1 MVDDRNNINK
11 YRKMKQLI
19 LMVLMIGM
27 SVSMQAQ
34 DVQGF
39 FKELTTNYADQDGF
53 SASMLS
59 QDMFDLY
66 LKKKDLDQDS
76 EVAAALKNLD
86 NILVVSQSKFG
97 SAYSEF
103 NQQANTG
110 VKTPKPDLE
119 KLHKDIL
126 AHYNGSDYTL
136 LKTEKRMGED
146 VKVYL
151 KKKNSSVTS
160 LALVTNS
167 NTATNLV
174 ELDGD
179 IDLANVASLNKAMN
193 LRGLE
198 NLYKIDNKS
207 TYSGYKPYLDEAR
220 IEEMAARAREMAER
234 QAALSD
240 EQMKKI
246 QEQAELQAKKEM
258 EMAEKY
264 REMAEQYGRQP
275 IFLNY
280 PGDSTEYYLNGKKV
294 DAEKIKTL
302 KKENIK
308 NIDVMKDEKNDDVTI
323 VRIIT
328 K

>member
-1 MVDDRNNINK
+1 
-11 YRKMKQLI
+11 MKQLI
-19 LMVLMIGM
+19 LMVLLIGITV
-27 SVSMQAQ
+27 SVQAQ

-39 FKELTTNYADQDGF
+39 FKQLTTNYSEQDGF

-59 QDMFDLY
+59 SDMFDLY
-66 LKKKDLDQDS
+66 LKKKDLDKDS

-97 SAYSEF
+97 NAYMAF
-103 NQQANTG
+103 NGQANTG
-110 VKTPKPDLE
+110 VKKAEPDLG

-126 AHYNGSDYTL
+126 AHYNSNDYTL

-151 KKKNSSVTS
+151 KKKGGEVNS

-167 NTATNLV
+167 NTVTSLV
-174 ELDGD
+174 ELDGK
-179 IDLANVASLNKAMN
+179 IDLANVASLSQAMN

-207 TYSGYKPYLDEAR
+207 PYGIYEPYIDEAR
-220 IEEMAARAREMAER
+220 IEEMTVRAREMAER
-234 QAALSD
+234 QSQLSE
-240 EQMKKI
+240 EQIRKI
-246 QEQAELQAKKEM
+246 EEQAEMQAQKQM

-264 REMAEQYGRQP
+264 REMAERYGRQP

-280 PGDSTEYYLNGKKV
+280 PGDSTQYYLNGKMV
-294 DAEKIKTL
+294 DAEEIKEL
-302 KKENIK
+302 KKEDIQT
-308 NIDVMKDEKNDDVTI
+308 IDVKKDEKNGDITI
-323 VRIIT
+323 VRIVT

>member
-1 MVDDRNNINK
+1 MR
-11 YRKMKQLI
+11 QLI
-19 LMVLMIGM
+19 LMVLLIGI
-27 SVSMQAQ
+27 SVTVQAQ
-34 DVQGF
+34 DVEGF
-39 FKELTTNYADQDGF
+39 FKQLTTNYADQDGF

-59 QDMFDLY
+59 SDMFDLY
-66 LKKKDLDQDS
+66 MKKKDLDKDS

-97 SAYSEF
+97 NAYVAF
-103 NQQANTG
+103 NEQAGTG
-110 VKTPKPDLE
+110 AKTAKPDIG

-126 AHYNGSDYTL
+126 AHYNTGDYTL

-151 KKKNSSVTS
+151 KKKNGEINS

-167 NTATNLV
+167 NTATSLV
-174 ELDGD
+174 ELDGK
-179 IDLANVASLNKAMN
+179 IDLANVASLSKAMN

-207 TYSGYKPYLDEAR
+207 PYGAYEPYIDEER
-220 IEEMAARAREMAER
+220 IEQMAVQARVMAER

-240 EQMKKI
+240 KQMQEI
-246 QEQAELQAKKEM
+246 QEQAEMQAQKQM

-264 REMAEQYGRQP
+264 REMAEKYGRQP

-294 DAEKIKTL
+294 DAEKIKEL
-302 KKENIK
+302 EKETIQT
-308 NIDVMKDEKNDDVTI
+308 IDVQKDEKNSDITI